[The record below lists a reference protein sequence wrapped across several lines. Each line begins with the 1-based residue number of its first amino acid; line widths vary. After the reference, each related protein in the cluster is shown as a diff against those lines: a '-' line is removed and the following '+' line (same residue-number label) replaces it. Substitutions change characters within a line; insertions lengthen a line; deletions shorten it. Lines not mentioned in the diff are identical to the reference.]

1 MGVFKRNNHKI
12 FKIPKTTEKEKKLYK
27 REKRIFL
34 VLFNFHLN
42 SIANREVSFFEIKNR
57 VWERWRGRG
66 RVREGGREK
75 IIKDENSWKKERGD
89 KKRKVRRKFFFFFQ
103 RNEHNSILKIIP
115 NISQEIIYKVF
126 IIIKQK
132 GISIYTKM
140 QDF

>member
-1 MGVFKRNNHKI
+1 MKI
-12 FKIPKTTEKEKKLYK
+12 LEKKRGGIKKGKLD
-27 REKRIFL
+27 EKF
-34 VLFNFHLN
+34 
-42 SIANREVSFFEIKNR
+42 
-57 VWERWRGRG
+57 
-66 RVREGGREK
+66 
-75 IIKDENSWKKERGD
+75 
-89 KKRKVRRKFFFFFQ
+89 FFFFFQ

>member
-1 MGVFKRNNHKI
+1 MKI
-12 FKIPKTTEKEKKLYK
+12 LEKK
-27 REKRIFL
+27 RGG
-34 VLFNFHLN
+34 
-42 SIANREVSFFEIKNR
+42 IKK
-57 VWERWRGRG
+57 G
-66 RVREGGREK
+66 K
-75 IIKDENSWKKERGD
+75 LDES
-89 KKRKVRRKFFFFFQ
+89 FFFFFQ